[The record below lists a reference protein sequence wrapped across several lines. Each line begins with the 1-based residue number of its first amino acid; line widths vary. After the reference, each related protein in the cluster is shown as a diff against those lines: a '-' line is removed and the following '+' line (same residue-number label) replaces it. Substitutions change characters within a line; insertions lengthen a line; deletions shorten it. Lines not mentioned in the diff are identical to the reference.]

1 MIIFFLSIPT
11 AYLICLVDNFI
22 IHNVLHVP
30 NLGHTILMNISG
42 GARLHPVSAVSW
54 SGDFNAGYLAG
65 LDATAV
71 EIPLKDTLKTI
82 HKQLGAGK
90 GAGQFT

>member
-1 MIIFFLSIPT
+1 M
-11 AYLICLVDNFI
+11 C
-22 IHNVLHVP
+22 P
-30 NLGHTILMNISG
+30 NLGHTILMNISV

-82 HKQLGAGK
+82 NHKLKNHIADRKRFKIVSGTIHY
-90 GAGQFT
+90 FIVYNF